1 VELRRGRPT
10 VHRRTGLRAVLAG
23 LVLLGAVGSCELP
36 KPKLPSIGSAPGT
49 GLSLS
54 AVIVAGQDGRTR

>member
-49 GLSLS
+49 GLS
-54 AVIVAGQDGRTR
+54 AVIVAGQGGRTR